1 MNSKNRRH
9 FTIVGVLI
17 VISTFVTQFALDRF
31 LPMPVKASL
40 EAISIDWL
48 IDLHVW
54 LIAFLFAVVTV
65 FMLYAVVV
73 FRRKEGEEGEGEHF
87 EGNTLLEIA
96 WTTIP
101 IILVLVFA
109 VIGWQVLEDVTF
121 AAEDEIVVKVTGS
134 QWSWKF
140 EYPELN
146 GYQSIDLVLE
156 VDQRVRFEMTST
168 DVNHSFWVPEF
179 RVKQDL
185 VPGRQTVVRV
195 TPIVVDEFSLD
206 CAELCG
212 TNHYNMR
219 APVKVLS
226 TEDYAAWAAANTK

>member
-1 MNSKNRRH
+1 MNSTNRRH

-17 VISTFVTQFALDRF
+17 VISTFVMQIVLDRS
-31 LPMPVKASL
+31 LPLPVQASL

-48 IDLHVW
+48 IGLHVW
-54 LIAFLFAVVTV
+54 LIAFLFAVVMV

-73 FRRKEGEEGEGEHF
+73 FRRKEGDESEGEHF

-96 WTTIP
+96 WTVAP
-101 IILVLVFA
+101 IALVLIFA
-109 VIGWQVLEDVTF
+109 VIGFRVLEDVTY
-121 AAEDEIVVKVTGS
+121 AAGDEIEVRVTGS

-146 GYQSIDLVLE
+146 DFQSTELVLE
-156 VDQRVRFEMTST
+156 VDQRVKFVMTST

-185 VPGRQTVVRV
+185 VNGRETTVMV
-195 TPIVVDEFSLD
+195 TPIEVGEYTLG

-212 TNHYNMR
+212 TRHYAML
-219 APVKVLS
+219 APVKVLDA
-226 TEDYAAWAAANTK
+226 TAYDAWAAENTK